1 MRKTLL
7 GLAGL
12 VLLSAATFWL
22 FRHSDIP
29 RATLEARY
37 ARPPSQFVTL
47 SGGTR
52 AHVRDRGPRDAPALL
67 LLHGSN
73 DSLLTW
79 EPWAN
84 RLSDTFRIITVDL
97 PGHGLTGA
105 VRTGEYSEEAMV
117 TFIGELADEFRLNTF
132 AVGGNSMGGRI
143 AARFTEEHPDRVT
156 DLILVDAGGLGV
168 RGDSAV
174 EFAFAFLAK
183 PVLARPLLEIAPRWL
198 VVAGIHRAASR
209 TNVITKQRIDAFWD
223 FNHMEGARDAMIRR
237 LSSGSSH
244 VKDHL
249 REIHVRTL
257 ILWGEEDRFV
267 AVDAAH
273 QYQAAIAGSKLI
285 VYPHAGHL
293 PQEEVADES
302 AAAVRAF
309 LARTT
314 IR

>member
-7 GLAGL
+7 GLGGI
-12 VLLSAATFWL
+12 VLLVVAAFWL
-22 FRHSDIP
+22 FRYSDIS

-47 SGGTR
+47 PGGTR
-52 AHVRDRGPRDAPALL
+52 AHLRDRGLRDAPALL

-73 DSLLTW
+73 DSLFTW

-105 VRTGEYSEEAMV
+105 VPSGEYSEEAMV
-117 TFIGELADEFRLNTF
+117 TFVGEMVDALRLTTF
-132 AVGGNSMGGRI
+132 AIGGNSMGGRI

-174 EFAFAFLAK
+174 EFAFGFLAK
-183 PVLARPLLEIAPRWL
+183 PVLAGPLLEIAPRWL
-198 VVAGIHRAASR
+198 VIAGIHHAVSR
-209 TNVITKQRIDAFWD
+209 TDVITELRINAFWD
-223 FNHMEGARDAMIRR
+223 FNHMEGSRDATIRR
-237 LSSGSSH
+237 FSSRPSH

-249 REIHVRTL
+249 SEIHAPTL

-285 VYPHAGHL
+285 VYPHVGHL

-309 LARTT
+309 LAR
-314 IR
+314 I